1 MHSDQ
6 TRKDGTSESLIQALY
21 YDFVAN
27 YVKTRMYS
35 TRYVQCNSGGQS
47 SADRGATESGSAEVL
62 SSQRSC
68 YSTECEETGHLLP
81 TSGGGGWSR
90 SYTRPLLLEVKKYV
104 VVLFSSWP
112 DVQYK
117 CNSGDTIPCE
127 GAGMHAKVHLLIARS
142 CRLPR
147 CNSLDDEIKLNGMH
161 RSIVHIL

>member
-6 TRKDGTSESLIQALY
+6 TRKDGSSESMIQALY

-81 TSGGGGWSR
+81 TSGGGGWGRKSR
-90 SYTRPLLLEVKKYV
+90 SMWSCYSLSGLMYSTSVTV
-104 VVLFSSWP
+104 VIL
-112 DVQYK
+112 
-117 CNSGDTIPCE
+117 
-127 GAGMHAKVHLLIARS
+127 S
-142 CRLPR
+142 CA
-147 CNSLDDEIKLNGMH
+147 
-161 RSIVHIL
+161 

>member
-6 TRKDGTSESLIQALY
+6 TRKDGSSESMIQALY

-35 TRYVQCNSGGQS
+35 TRYVQCHSGGQS

-81 TSGGGGWSR
+81 TSGGGGWGR
-90 SYTRPLLLEVKKYV
+90 SYTRPLPLEVKWSCYSLSGLMYSTSVTV
-104 VVLFSSWP
+104 VILSL
-112 DVQYK
+112 
-117 CNSGDTIPCE
+117 
-127 GAGMHAKVHLLIARS
+127 AKVHECMQKFI
-142 CRLPR
+142 C
-147 CNSLDDEIKLNGMH
+147 
-161 RSIVHIL
+161 

>member
-6 TRKDGTSESLIQALY
+6 TRKDGSSESMIQALY

-81 TSGGGGWSR
+81 TSGGGGWGR
-90 SYTRPLLLEVKKYV
+90 SYTRPLPLEVKWSCYSFSGLMYSTSVTV
-104 VVLFSSWP
+104 VILSL
-112 DVQYK
+112 
-117 CNSGDTIPCE
+117 
-127 GAGMHAKVHLLIARS
+127 AKVHECMQKFI
-142 CRLPR
+142 C
-147 CNSLDDEIKLNGMH
+147 
-161 RSIVHIL
+161 

>member
-6 TRKDGTSESLIQALY
+6 TRKDGSSESMIQALY
-21 YDFVAN
+21 YDFVVN

-81 TSGGGGWSR
+81 TSGGGGWGR
-90 SYTRPLLLEVKKYV
+90 SYTRPLPLEVKWSCYSLSGLMYSTSVTV
-104 VVLFSSWP
+104 VILSL
-112 DVQYK
+112 
-117 CNSGDTIPCE
+117 
-127 GAGMHAKVHLLIARS
+127 AKVMNACKSSSVDCQVMPFAYIGAIVWM
-142 CRLPR
+142 
-147 CNSLDDEIKLNGMH
+147 IKLRNAQEY
-161 RSIVHIL
+161 I

>member
-6 TRKDGTSESLIQALY
+6 TRKDGSSESMIQALY

-35 TRYVQCNSGGQS
+35 TRYVQCHSGGQS

-81 TSGGGGWSR
+81 TIVVGEAGVGVTPGPSHWKSR
-90 SYTRPLLLEVKKYV
+90 SMWSCYSLSGLMYSTSVTV
-104 VVLFSSWP
+104 VILSL
-112 DVQYK
+112 
-117 CNSGDTIPCE
+117 
-127 GAGMHAKVHLLIARS
+127 AKGHECMQKFI
-142 CRLPR
+142 C
-147 CNSLDDEIKLNGMH
+147 
-161 RSIVHIL
+161 

>member
-6 TRKDGTSESLIQALY
+6 TRKDGSSESMIQALY

-81 TSGGGGWSR
+81 TSGGGGWGR
-90 SYTRPLLLEVKKYV
+90 SYTRPLPLEVKWSCYS
-104 VVLFSSWP
+104 L
-112 DVQYK
+112 
-117 CNSGDTIPCE
+117 SGLMYSTSVTVGILSL
-127 GAGMHAKVHLLIARS
+127 AKVHECMQKFI
-142 CRLPR
+142 C
-147 CNSLDDEIKLNGMH
+147 
-161 RSIVHIL
+161 